1 MQLPTKTEPY
11 AMPAAVLEAYRRV
24 YPSADYEF
32 AQMVIWL
39 ETHATRRPA
48 SPKSAPR
55 FVQNWFKRVPRIAPQ
70 RQARLDTLAALTGRG
85 NVYELGRGGDRA
97 AVRQDG
103 ERLRGAE
110 DVIDVDWRECGRREA
125 DVGADVVELPARRIA
140 SGG

>member
-1 MQLPTKTEPY
+1 MNLPTKTGDY

-55 FVQNWFKRVPRIAPQ
+55 FVANWFKRVPRIAPQ
-70 RQARLDTLAALTGRG
+70 QQTRLDTLAALTGR
-85 NVYELGRGGDRA
+85 NHATERGHDRPA
-97 AVRQDG
+97 IRQDG
-103 ERLRGAE
+103 GGLWRAE
-110 DVIDVDWRECGRREA
+110 DVVDVEWSRSAGGA
-125 DVGADVVELPARRIA
+125 AHVGADVIELPARRIA